1 MAPTKEDLKAKL
13 EEVLIE
19 WLQTQ
24 DEAVPMIIARSV
36 LLEIGKKVA
45 DGDYDE
51 YENLGGDDAS
61 PETPGEASR

>member
-24 DEAVPMIIARSV
+24 DEAVPMIVARSV

-45 DGDYDE
+45 EGDYDQ
-51 YENLGGDDAS
+51 YENLGD
-61 PETPGEASR
+61 